1 MNLLYMMNL
10 LHFQTKNKSLIH
22 GLNREDEIFKNL
34 YQIIAG
40 DIERAKYKFS
50 FFDFYCKSK
59 HILFELKCLT
69 YSISLYPNAIMNTS
83 KIDIYKHMVFIFEYT
98 DFNKEKQ
105 LYYHIYEH
113 TRNYNRR
120 YITPNNRVN
129 TCEVI
134 DIPIHQLT
142 LFEPDTVYDFH
153 FENNQSIL
161 DIELFD
167 ELLKKDEFRI

>member
-1 MNLLYMMNL
+1 
-10 LHFQTKNKSLIH
+10 
-22 GLNREDEIFKNL
+22 
-34 YQIIAG
+34 
-40 DIERAKYKFS
+40 
-50 FFDFYCKSK
+50 
-59 HILFELKCLT
+59 
-69 YSISLYPNAIMNTS
+69 MNTS

-142 LFEPDTVYDFH
+142 LFEPDTIYDFN

-161 DIELFD
+161 DIELFN

>member
-1 MNLLYMMNL
+1 MMNL

-22 GLNREDEIFKNL
+22 GLNREDEIFKKL

-59 HILFELKCLT
+59 PILFELKCLT
-69 YSISLYPNAIMNTS
+69 YSISLYQNAIMNTS

-113 TRNYNRR
+113 TRNYN
-120 YITPNNRVN
+120 I
-129 TCEVI
+129 
-134 DIPIHQLT
+134 
-142 LFEPDTVYDFH
+142 
-153 FENNQSIL
+153 
-161 DIELFD
+161 
-167 ELLKKDEFRI
+167 